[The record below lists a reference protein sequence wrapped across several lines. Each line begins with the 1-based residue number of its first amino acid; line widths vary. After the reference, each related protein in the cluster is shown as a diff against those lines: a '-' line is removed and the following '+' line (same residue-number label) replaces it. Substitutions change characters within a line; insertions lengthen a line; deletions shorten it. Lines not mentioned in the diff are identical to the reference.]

1 MNKYVVFR
9 SLIISLLLSFPAAA
23 LSIWWLHP
31 ITSLSDLNL
40 YLSSTL
46 LFFFSIFGGNLLSLW
61 LSPSRFYRRRFL
73 QQQANQAA
81 AVTATEPD
89 AEEDANKER
98 GTVKWFDTNKG
109 YGFIQGEDGQD
120 IFVHFRAI
128 RSKGHKSLSEGQ
140 KVRFRITQGNKGP
153 QADDVTIQPG

>member
-1 MNKYVVFR
+1 MNKYVVLR
-9 SLIISLLLSFPAAA
+9 SFIISLLLSFPAAA

-31 ITSLSDLNL
+31 TASLSDPSIYIGNI
-40 YLSSTL
+40 L
-46 LFFFSIFGGNLLSLW
+46 LFLISIFGGNLLSLW

-73 QQQANQAA
+73 QQQAAA
-81 AVTATEPD
+81 SQQPVD
-89 AEEDANKER
+89 AEPEDDADKER

-109 YGFIQGEDGQD
+109 YGFIQAEDGQD
-120 IFVHFRAI
+120 VFVHFRAI

-153 QADDVTIQPG
+153 QADDVTIQA